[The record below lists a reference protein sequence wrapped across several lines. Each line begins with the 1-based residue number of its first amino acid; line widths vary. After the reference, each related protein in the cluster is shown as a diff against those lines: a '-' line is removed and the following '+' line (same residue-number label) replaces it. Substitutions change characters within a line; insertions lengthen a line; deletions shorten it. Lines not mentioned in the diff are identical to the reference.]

1 MEKSI
6 TLLHGEHK
14 EWISKLSFYNDDL
27 VVLRKWLD
35 DVVKRNNSEEFLIG
49 LEHFQN
55 QIIIQQDQID
65 QLRHEINEH
74 EAVLEKSISY
84 NPVASDHRKMNDHPE
99 HREKIARFEELFR
112 TLRKEQMIFLA
123 KWM

>member
-1 MEKSI
+1 MYKSI
-6 TLLHGEHK
+6 TLLHGEHN
-14 EWISKLSFYNDDL
+14 EWISKLSFYNDEL
-27 VVLRKWLD
+27 VVMRKWLE
-35 DVVKRNNSEEFLIG
+35 DVVKRNNSEEFLTS

-55 QIIIQQDQID
+55 QIIIHQDQID
-65 QLRHEINEH
+65 QLNHEINEH
-74 EAVLEKSISY
+74 EKALENSVIH

-112 TLRKEQMIFLA
+112 TMRKEQMIFLA

>member
-55 QIIIQQDQID
+55 QIIIQQEQID
-65 QLRHEINEH
+65 QLKHEINEN
-74 EAVLEKSISY
+74 EAVLEKSVSH

>member
-14 EWISKLSFYNDDL
+14 EWIGKLSFYNDDL

-74 EAVLEKSISY
+74 EAALEKSVSH

>member
-6 TLLHGEHK
+6 TLLHGEHS

-27 VVLRKWLD
+27 KVMRKRLE
-35 DVVKRNNSEEFLIG
+35 DVVKKNNSKEFLTG

-55 QIIIQQDQID
+55 QIIIHQDQID
-65 QLRHEINEH
+65 QLMLEINEH
-74 EAVLEKSISY
+74 EHVLENSVSHS
-84 NPVASDHRKMNDHPE
+84 ASDRRKMNDHPE

-112 TLRKEQMIFLA
+112 SMRKEQMIFLA

>member
-6 TLLHGEHK
+6 TLLHGEHN

-27 VVLRKWLD
+27 VLMRKRLD
-35 DVVKRNNSEEFLIG
+35 DVVKRNNSEEFLTG

-65 QLRHEINEH
+65 QLMYEINEH
-74 EAVLEKSISY
+74 ETVLKKSVSR
-84 NPVASDHRKMNDHPE
+84 NPVATDHRKMNDHPE

-112 TLRKEQMIFLA
+112 TMRKEQMIFLE
-123 KWM
+123 K